1 MKQILSIVLVAAGLL
16 MTSARTNA
24 QMKIAFVNTQELY
37 SILPEAKKADS
48 SLKAFQ
54 EVLQRTGEDYQQEFQ
69 DKLTKF
75 NGDSAKLTGPQKEVE
90 RKKLQDLYTRV
101 ANYQQ
106 EAQQQLQ
113 AKQQELVIPLQ
124 KSITNL
130 VSQVAKENGY
140 THVFE
145 REALIVVPEGDNLLP
160 LIKRKMNLK

>member
-1 MKQILSIVLVAAGLL
+1 MKQILTVVLVAAGLL
-16 MTSARTNA
+16 MTGAQANA

-37 SILPEAKKADS
+37 SILPEARKADS
-48 SLKAFQ
+48 ALKAFQ
-54 EVLQRTGEDYQQEFQ
+54 EVLQKTGEDYQQEFQ

-75 NGDSAKLTGPQKEVE
+75 NGDSAKLTAPQKEVE

-113 AKQQELVIPLQ
+113 AKNQELAIPLQ

-145 REALIVVPEGDNLLP
+145 REALIVVPEGDNLMP